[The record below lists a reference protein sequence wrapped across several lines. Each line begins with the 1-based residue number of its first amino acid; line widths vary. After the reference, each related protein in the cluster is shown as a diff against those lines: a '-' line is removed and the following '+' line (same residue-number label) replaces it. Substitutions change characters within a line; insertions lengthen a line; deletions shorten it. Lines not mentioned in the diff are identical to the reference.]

1 MKADTKKHLGYAFM
15 VLLALIGIYL
25 TIKLAGKG
33 STNVF
38 NPAAAGT
45 DQPGVTSSG
54 GATGAPTISLVGG
67 NYPPFTITLPTQP
80 GSTYQGGTNQL
91 YLPVISNYIQQGN
104 GGCNSCA
111 QGNGALIG
119 SDMLANAAITA
130 AMLTYAGDTKVGN
143 TLAAPG
149 YYNVSGQPT
158 NATNSAQI
166 GLGSQVYNPTLNA
179 SLTNFG
185 VG

>member
-1 MKADTKKHLGYAFM
+1 MKAETKKHLGYAFM

-33 STNVF
+33 ATVF
-38 NPAAAGT
+38 NPAAAGS
-45 DQPGVTSSG
+45 DQPGIGSSG
-54 GATGAPTISLVGG
+54 GATGAATINLVGG
-67 NYPPFTITLPTQP
+67 TFPPLNITLPTQP
-80 GSTYQGGTNQL
+80 GSNYQGGTNQL

-111 QGNGALIG
+111 QGNGALLG
-119 SDMLANAAITA
+119 SELETNAAITA

-143 TLAAPG
+143 SLAAPG
-149 YYNVSGQPT
+149 YYNLSGQPT
-158 NATNSAQI
+158 NALNSAQI
-166 GLGSQVYNPTLNA
+166 GLGAQPYNPTLNA
-179 SLTNFG
+179 VLTNFG